1 MQLTKAKVNDDGR
14 DDLVRVAEA
23 DELIFKICHLS
34 DETHIH
40 ITTAVLTSGR
50 RG

>member
-1 MQLTKAKVNDDGR
+1 MQLTKGKVNDDER

-34 DETHIH
+34 DDPN
-40 ITTAVLTSGR
+40 ITTAVITSGR
-50 RG
+50 QG